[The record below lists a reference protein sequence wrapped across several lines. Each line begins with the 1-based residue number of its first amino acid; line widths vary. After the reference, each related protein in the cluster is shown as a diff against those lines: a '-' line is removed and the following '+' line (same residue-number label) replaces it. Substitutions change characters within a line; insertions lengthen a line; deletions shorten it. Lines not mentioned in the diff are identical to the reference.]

1 MGMMNEFSA
10 YSWQRLREVRPSIEQ
25 REKGGM
31 MFADDEGLH
40 SYKQQY

>member
-10 YSWQRLREVRPSIEQ
+10 YSWQRLREVRPSIEE
-25 REKGGM
+25 REEGGIVSGNG
-31 MFADDEGLH
+31 EGLQ